1 MGTYQ
6 ITLKRKK
13 GRQHQMEPK
22 ENASEQLLRE
32 GKFYE
37 YELLI
42 KRKFSRLKTKGD
54 KTQTI
59 NLLSEGIINLSKNNQ
74 VNGVTDL
81 CICLLTFLKEDLPF
95 ASTPPIKQIM
105 CEIVSHIPFSKQ
117 KIQFVNLLLGE
128 VYPVDNS
135 DLCHAIGL
143 QCIQEDEDGLAQKYF
158 LFDQDNEFVCK
169 FLERWFSK
177 GADGEQAFLVSRF
190 ILMKLLTQDI
200 AGCRSIIQYFSQ
212 KITSPLINFTREI
225 NQLSTFLK
233 YKPKS
238 QCSCWKVLIQGA
250 NKRMRSLDPTTTPLS
265 NLIQQ
270 LRRSW
275 IKLVPNIS
283 IFKRKEKALV
293 QVV

>member
-212 KITSPLINFTREI
+212 KITSPLINFTLLMLESVDLRSKQAYEKLRSHYDPI
-225 NQLSTFLK
+225 VKLDSTIAQIVDKIGAQYFNIQKEGEGFGLGGLMRFL
-233 YKPKS
+233 
-238 QCSCWKVLIQGA
+238 V
-250 NKRMRSLDPTTTPLS
+250 
-265 NLIQQ
+265 QQ
-270 LRRSW
+270 LLCH
-275 IKLVPNIS
+275 IKS
-283 IFKRKEKALV
+283 I
-293 QVV
+293 